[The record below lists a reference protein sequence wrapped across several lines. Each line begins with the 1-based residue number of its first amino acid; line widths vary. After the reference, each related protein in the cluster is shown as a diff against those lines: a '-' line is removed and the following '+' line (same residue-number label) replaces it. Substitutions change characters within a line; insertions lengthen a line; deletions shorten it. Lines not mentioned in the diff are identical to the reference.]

1 MLLLLLFTITIIAT
15 TLPYY
20 YPLPPP
26 ISTSVTRLLF
36 APHLHVPLPLDLKNK
51 TRMSNN
57 ILKINKKKRLKNI
70 SRIVRIGGGGK
81 KELMSFLMF
90 FVVCFGL
97 L

>member
-1 MLLLLLFTITIIAT
+1 
-15 TLPYY
+15 
-20 YPLPPP
+20 
-26 ISTSVTRLLF
+26 
-36 APHLHVPLPLDLKNK
+36 
-51 TRMSNN
+51 MSNN